1 MGDAARRGELSSIVI
16 SRRRYYPREFAELD
30 RDVVIAVSLAL
41 KSVSPEVALV
51 FWKRPHGALG
61 GEAPSTLL
69 RDVTVANRLQR
80 VVELA
85 QAWAAQSVVAAKLT
99 VGGRRTPAG
108 ER

>member
-1 MGDAARRGELSSIVI
+1 M
-16 SRRRYYPREFAELD
+16 
-30 RDVVIAVSLAL
+30 AVSLAL
-41 KSVSPEVALV
+41 NPVSPEVALM
-51 FWKRPHGALG
+51 FWNRPHGALG
-61 GEAPSTLL
+61 GEAPPTVL

-85 QAWAAQSVVAAKLT
+85 QAWAAQSVVAAKVA